1 MRMDQAQDGAPVP
14 GTEAW
19 SLPCGCWAWKWA
31 GVESWILCQPH
42 VMTHNTRKTAEFA
55 MSYTG
60 FGEDSESKRVKR
72 ICTCLICLAE
82 QHGEISPFEYA
93 RLLVNQGLDE
103 YRRKRQMDLTP
114 LLADS
119 TELLQQAQAK
129 LLSDTPTP
137 PPALTRDKM
146 RCGCVV
152 TRIKGE
158 WRVTLSCKKHRTETK
173 AARRRREDR
182 ENERRDA

>member
-1 MRMDQAQDGAPVP
+1 MRMDQAQDGALVL

-19 SLPCGCWAWKWA
+19 SLPCGCWAWKWG
-31 GVESWILCQPH
+31 GVESWVTCQPH
-42 VMTHNTRKTAEFA
+42 TILHGMKRSASPEMAYEGWGDDAEKKKHA
-55 MSYTG
+55 
-60 FGEDSESKRVKR
+60 R

-103 YRRKRQMDLTP
+103 YHRKQQMDLTP

-137 PPALTRDKM
+137 PPAPTRDKM

-152 TRIKGE
+152 TCIKEE
-158 WRVTLSCKKHRTETK
+158 WRVTLSCKKHRNETK
-173 AARRRREDR
+173 AARRRRENR